1 MTRDLPGPSEPLLPP
16 LVCAARLGGSR
27 EAGKEGRG
35 VRGGWRKRQGRPRE
49 RKERVSMKA
58 SSSRKEWHRRRP
70 CHGTGLV
77 EGTGTAWGDR
87 RPGSFQQLRGTGTNI
102 FTGGRRAAPVC
113 AWTRGLCIGSAA
125 AAGWA
130 GPVQLPRP
138 HAGTPTSG
146 VLPAQLP
153 LLGEAPEH
161 LGLHE
166 DLQEAAEA
174 LGGDGFAE
182 GLALQGP
189 LLALARQEQGVVAH
203 GLHEEADKGLGHHLV
218 QGAGLRA

>member
-35 VRGGWRKRQGRPRE
+35 VRGGRRKRQGRPRE

-70 CHGTGLV
+70 CHGTGIV

-87 RPGSFQQLRGTGTNI
+87 RPGSFQQLRGTGTDI

-130 GPVQLPRP
+130 GPDQLPPPPCRDPHLWRP
-138 HAGTPTSG
+138 AGAAPAPGRSPGTSG
-146 VLPAQLP
+146 SP
-153 LLGEAPEH
+153 
-161 LGLHE
+161 
-166 DLQEAAEA
+166 
-174 LGGDGFAE
+174 
-182 GLALQGP
+182 
-189 LLALARQEQGVVAH
+189 
-203 GLHEEADKGLGHHLV
+203 
-218 QGAGLRA
+218 

>member
-35 VRGGWRKRQGRPRE
+35 VRGGRRKRQGRPRE
-49 RKERVSMKA
+49 RKERVSMKV

-102 FTGGRRAAPVC
+102 FTGGRRAAPAC

-130 GPVQLPRP
+130 GPVQLPPPPCRDPHLWRP
-138 HAGTPTSG
+138 AGAAPAPGRSPGTSG
-146 VLPAQLP
+146 SP
-153 LLGEAPEH
+153 
-161 LGLHE
+161 
-166 DLQEAAEA
+166 
-174 LGGDGFAE
+174 
-182 GLALQGP
+182 
-189 LLALARQEQGVVAH
+189 
-203 GLHEEADKGLGHHLV
+203 
-218 QGAGLRA
+218 